1 MHMCLYE
8 LVQYTNLLI
17 FHRVARFP
25 KSRLI
30 AVAHVRDVAKAAT
43 LLVTKYDI

>member
-1 MHMCLYE
+1 MFERILID
-8 LVQYTNLLI
+8 VYTNLLG

-30 AVAHVRDVAKAAT
+30 AVAHVRDVAKTAT
-43 LLVTKYDI
+43 LLVTKYI